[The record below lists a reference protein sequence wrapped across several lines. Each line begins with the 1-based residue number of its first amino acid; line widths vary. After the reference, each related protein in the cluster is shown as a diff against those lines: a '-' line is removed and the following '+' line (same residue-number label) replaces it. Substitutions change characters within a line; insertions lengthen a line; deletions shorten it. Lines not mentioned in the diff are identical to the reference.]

1 MGRISA
7 FCLPPSL
14 SNPNRL
20 RNRAHEL
27 WYPARYNFY
36 HSGYREFRTLRG
48 RTVCSS
54 SQNLPGDLKGQV
66 RKGSVSVLPLE
77 VVQRIASGEVISDY
91 TSVVQELVEN
101 SLDAKST
108 DIKVD
113 VDLSSRS
120 VIVSDNGEGI
130 GTVEDLL
137 KVTQCNATSKLSNL
151 DEFENGVSTLGFRG
165 QGLWALAGSTESLTI
180 SSRPSHRAHGYVL
193 RFDGQSPA
201 ALPRPVP
208 MSKGT
213 VVSAVGFPWTLGSAH
228 RTSAF
233 RKCKLFLFR
242 MALTH
247 PGVLFHLSRGGR
259 PVWSSAHRPQDHT
272 ESSDVSSVTAILARH
287 VGVPVSL
294 FRGGVYEAASLGSI
308 LIAVGMPSAVSLSS
322 GESMVVAVNGRP
334 VRNDLINKAVVA
346 ACAPQRGRFPAVFV
360 GLHTSPS
367 IVNWNICPSKSR
379 MRFRDENLSTMLT
392 DAVKGALSC
401 LLSAAPVLCESDV
414 INHASGS
421 VPRQPASVV
430 GLLTSMQRRAMQLEQ
445 PQTENAD
452 ISRTFVNEKSAT
464 YSDSEIGMF
473 GARVV
478 AQVLNTY
485 ILVEHNGGIMLIEQH
500 VADERA
506 IYERLCDSWHKKAF
520 VSLDEPIRLPDI
532 TSDEVLFRLSTLGL
546 DAVPEYPENS
556 VKHTEEDTSGYLI
569 ERVPEIVSNLA
580 REDLHRLI
588 CLFGR
593 EDTTIES
600 AAANVSCRLA
610 VRNGRTLDERKMK
623 AIVKNLFTCSNA
635 HTCPHGRPVFHEVG
649 TVELAALFKRSWSPE
664 KPSMVN
670 RESVLSKRTKR
681 TVVNGILE
689 EL

>member
-14 SNPNRL
+14 SSPNRL
-20 RNRAHEL
+20 RYRAREL
-27 WYPARYNFY
+27 WYPVRHNFY
-36 HSGYREFRTLRG
+36 PLGYGEFRTFRG
-48 RTVCSS
+48 RTVCLS
-54 SQNLPGDLKGQV
+54 SQNLPDDLKVQV
-66 RKGSVSVLPLE
+66 KKGSVSVLPLE

-108 DIKVD
+108 DIKID
-113 VDLSSRS
+113 VDISSRS

-130 GTVEDLL
+130 GAVEDLL

-151 DEFENGVSTLGFRG
+151 DEFESGVSTLGFRG
-165 QGLWALAGSTESLTI
+165 QGLWAVAASTESLTI

-213 VVSAVGFPWTLGSAH
+213 VVSAVGLPWTLNTVH

-259 PVWSSAHRPQDHT
+259 PVWSSAHRLQDHT

-287 VGVPVSL
+287 VGVPVSV
-294 FRGGVYEAASLGSI
+294 FRGGVFEAASLGSM

-322 GESMVVAVNGRP
+322 GESMVVAINGRP
-334 VRNDLINKAVVA
+334 VRNDMLNKAVVA

-360 GLHTSPS
+360 GVHTPPS
-367 IVNWNICPSKSR
+367 IINWNICPTKSR

-392 DAVKGALSC
+392 DAVKGALSS
-401 LLSAAPVLCESDV
+401 LLSAAPDLFESRIIDHV
-414 INHASGS
+414 PGS

-445 PQTENAD
+445 PQTENVD
-452 ISRTFVNEKSAT
+452 MSRTFINERSAT

-506 IYERLCDSWHKKAF
+506 IYEKLCDSWHKKAF
-520 VSLDEPIRLPDI
+520 VSLDEPIRLSGT
-532 TSDEVLFRLSTLGL
+532 TSDEILFRLSTLGL
-546 DAVPEYPENS
+546 DAAPEHPGNS
-556 VKHTEEDTSGYLI
+556 VKHTEEGASGYLI

-580 REDLHRLI
+580 REDLQRLI
-588 CLFGR
+588 CLFSK

-610 VRNGRTLDERKMK
+610 VRNGRSLDDRKMK

-635 HTCPHGRPVFHEVG
+635 HTCPHGRPIFHEVG
-649 TVELAALFKRSWSPE
+649 IVELAALFKRSWSPE
-664 KPSMVN
+664 KLDTIN
-670 RESVLSKRTKR
+670 RGSVLSKRAKR
-681 TVVNGILE
+681 TVVNGIIE